1 MSAMSYDLERL
12 PDDPVILFKG
22 YKDFGAPN
30 ELGQAVGDIM
40 RLLDQ
45 QPEPVY
51 LIQDERLHRT
61 PNVEEMIIVGQALA
75 WETRALYRHP
85 MLAGVIIVTANEI
98 TQALYQGLN
107 SEVFGHVQVELFDT
121 PDEALAYVR
130 GNQ

>member
-1 MSAMSYDLERL
+1 MSYDLERL

-40 RLLDQ
+40 CLLDQ

-61 PNVEEMIIVGQALA
+61 PNVEEMIRRWPGK
-75 WETRALYRHP
+75 H
-85 MLAGVIIVTANEI
+85 
-98 TQALYQGLN
+98 
-107 SEVFGHVQVELFDT
+107 GHCTNT
-121 PDEALAYVR
+121 PCWP
-130 GNQ
+130 G